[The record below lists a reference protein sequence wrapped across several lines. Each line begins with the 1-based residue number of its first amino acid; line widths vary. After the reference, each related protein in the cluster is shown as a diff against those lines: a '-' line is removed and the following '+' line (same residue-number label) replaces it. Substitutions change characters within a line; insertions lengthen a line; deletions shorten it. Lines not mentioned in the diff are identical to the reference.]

1 MLCVHKGKVTAHIF
15 LRNILQMLLY
25 EQWQNQHSMKLHV
38 LEVNRQFFLPDWL
51 AEPNKRLKH

>member
-1 MLCVHKGKVTAHIF
+1 
-15 LRNILQMLLY
+15 LRNILQMLSY

-51 AEPNKRLKH
+51 AKPNKRLKH